1 MANGPDML
9 IEIAQVMYKYI
20 LLASLAK
27 ADTAAVAKAD
37 TAAVAI
43 VVVVVVVVVAVVA
56 EVLIEVVVVAA
67 EFQR

>member
-9 IEIAQVMYKYI
+9 IEIAQVKYKYI

-27 ADTAAVAKAD
+27 ADTAAVA
-37 TAAVAI
+37 VAE
-43 VVVVVVVVVAVVA
+43 VVVA
-56 EVLIEVVVVAA
+56 EVLIEVAVVAA

>member
-9 IEIAQVMYKYI
+9 IEIAQVIYKYI

-27 ADTAAVAKAD
+27 ADTAAVA
-37 TAAVAI
+37 
-43 VVVVVVVVVAVVA
+43 VA
-56 EVLIEVVVVAA
+56 EVLIKVAVVAA